1 MTRLSSL
8 ALLMLSLSITNGLA
22 AADLKYH
29 REDYPHWSDLDG
41 NGLNTRHD
49 LLATQSTVKPSF
61 SRDGKTVT
69 RGRWVSPWTGQ
80 IYLDPFAL
88 DVDHTVPLGYA
99 HARGAKYW
107 DRYQREMFAND
118 MRNLQVDEKGLNKEK
133 GSAGITEWLPPT
145 NQCQYILRF
154 YRIMKTYHLKY
165 FTKEEPRALA
175 LVAQCQ
181 RGETWSNLL
190 ESNTFHQVKFDTE
203 Y

>member
-1 MTRLSSL
+1 LSLSQTRLLFNHCLTNKAPSMTRLSSL
-8 ALLMLSLSITNGLA
+8 ALLMLSLSMTNGLA

-99 HARGAKYW
+99 HARGGKYW

-118 MRNLQVDEKGLNKEK
+118 VRMR
-133 GSAGITEWLPPT
+133 GSPSGYRPPISVSIS
-145 NQCQYILRF
+145 CD
-154 YRIMKTYHLKY
+154 
-165 FTKEEPRALA
+165 FT
-175 LVAQCQ
+175 
-181 RGETWSNLL
+181 GS
-190 ESNTFHQVKFDTE
+190 
-203 Y
+203 